1 MGIRQLVRDFTQP
14 CTVPDSD
21 EIRIIDSYIEYKQSP
36 KKMDYIVIELERKDR
51 TGRPIHLFKAIKL
64 LKINKIPDATK
75 TDLKIMDKQAQIN
88 AALYENDVKAITM
101 ICRIENTGEDRPLGL
116 IQLYGVQ
123 GIDPDLSRA
132 KEIASADFAGL
143 ISVLSGSFRTME
155 YGLLEAYE
163 AEWVREKMT
172 NMKYLE
178 MLRGIPMAKKAGADV
193 AKKGKENI
201 DPNSEET
208 SEEFAIGMAGHDFV
222 FMTLASC
229 VQPKVLEN
237 WLTATSKQKTT
248 WASIMQGSTS
258 IGAGISLPV
267 MFAGNLGSSLGSS
280 SGASSSMSQSESI
293 SNGISENY
301 GTSHTDSAGISEAY
315 GTSHSTGISHT
326 ESTGTSESFGESHSM
341 SSSVSVSDSV
351 SNSVSLSSSESYGES
366 YGISNG
372 YSQSQSHSYSSSES
386 SGFSQN
392 MSEGV
397 SSNHGVN
404 AGESS
409 SISQSSSS
417 GMNLGGSFG
426 NSTSAGTTRGDSG
439 SVGDSSS
446 SSANLGGSF
455 SPPVVNVSI
464 GGAIGSG
471 TSNGHTFSNS
481 NNLGAGT
488 SAGYSHGGSESN
500 SAGWGAGYSTGE
512 SWGEG
517 FSSSFGEGYSYSA
530 SSSES
535 SGESEGI
542 TKGWSEGMSIGQSRG
557 MSIGQSVSHSVGR
570 GWSEGVGTSHSQGV
584 SSSISNG
591 TSESWGTSQTTSHSK
606 SVSDG
611 TSHSTGTSSSMSTG
625 RGQSS
630 GKSSSSS
637 SAISTGTSASM
648 GVGASLSISKSYQ
661 FIDAEVATI
670 VEMLEFNE
678 LRLKQALYGKSGMFF
693 TDVYIATETEEA
705 LQAAKAVAKSAW
717 YNGEAQTCP
726 LQVIQLDEETQNHLL
741 VNFNAFSACPQKERD
756 NMGVFENYTFSTLLT
771 SQELAAYT
779 HLLRVSDGGIYA
791 DIQNI
796 PELAVPAG
804 LSGPIY
810 MGKIVSG
817 YKWTMDRGYDTVF
830 DYRIDNDSIMHTLF
844 AAGSRSGKTVA
855 ALRYVAE
862 IANNIK
868 RKPYNKRM
876 RVLVMDP
883 KTDWRAL
890 ARYVEP
896 ERFRIY
902 NMGDANSFSSFK
914 YNPLKVPYGVD
925 PEFHLDIVTDVFVRS
940 YGLGVRSVMILM
952 DAFKSLYEKEGVFA
966 TEDKQEIT
974 DRSSKCTLKKA
985 YEWLEQEKESGKIGR
1000 DKAEAVDKALDRL
1013 KRYSWDT
1020 GVLCKLYSQE
1030 DGMSIDEILGA
1041 DDVIVLESGKIQGNN
1056 MSFIFGMITAS
1067 VYTYAKYCDNNFVGE
1082 DQFET
1087 LLVVEEANRIL
1098 TGEQAGESAGG
1109 VQGESIFEEM
1119 LDQAAGLGIFVV
1131 SICQKPTA
1139 LPLSVIVN
1147 SGLLF
1152 SGKMSYADDI
1162 ELMLTAQGKELK
1174 FVSREIKTFMPKCPI
1189 GQFIVQSKR
1198 TFDYK
1203 QAEAVLIHVDGLSYT
1218 KPTDA
1223 ELRDLMLQK
1232 QCNDILNLDINSFAF
1247 SM

>member
-178 MLRGIPMAKKAGADV
+178 MLRGIPMAKKAGADT

-208 SEEFAIGMAGHDFV
+208 SEEFAIGMAGHDFI

-293 SNGISENY
+293 SNGISESY

-341 SSSVSVSDSV
+341 SSSVSVSDSI

-392 MSEGV
+392 ISEGV
-397 SSNHGVN
+397 SSNHGVG

-409 SISQSSSS
+409 SSSQSASS
-417 GMNLGGSFG
+417 GASMSGGF
-426 NSTSAGTTRGDSG
+426 T
-439 SVGDSSS
+439 
-446 SSANLGGSF
+446 
-455 SPPVVNVSI
+455 
-464 GGAIGSG
+464 
-471 TSNGHTFSNS
+471 
-481 NNLGAGT
+481 
-488 SAGYSHGGSESN
+488 N
-500 SAGWGAGYSTGE
+500 SAGDTATDVVNKGTFSSNLGVTTGVNAGINVSANSSGGTGLSTNAGGSTTASGGSNYGHGSSWGNSAGVGTGYSTSE

-517 FSSSFGEGYSYSA
+517 FSSSFSEGYSYSS

-535 SGESEGI
+535 SGESEGV
-542 TKGWSEGMSIGQSRG
+542 TQGWSEGMSIGQSRG
-557 MSIGQSVSHSVGR
+557 MSIGQSVSHSVGQ
-570 GWSEGVGTSHSQGV
+570 GWSEGVGTSHSQGI

>member
-178 MLRGIPMAKKAGADV
+178 MLRGIPMAKKAGADMS
-193 AKKGKENI
+193 KKGKENV

-208 SEEFAIGMAGHDFV
+208 SEEFAIGMAGHDFI

-397 SSNHGVN
+397 SSNHGVG
-404 AGESS
+404 A
-409 SISQSSSS
+409 
-417 GMNLGGSFG
+417 
-426 NSTSAGTTRGDSG
+426 
-439 SVGDSSS
+439 GDSSS
-446 SSANLGGSF
+446 SSQSASSSASMSGGFTNSAGDTATDA
-455 SPPVVNVSI
+455 VNK
-464 GGAIGSG
+464 G
-471 TSNGHTFSNS
+471 NFNS
-481 NNLGAGT
+481 NLGATTGVNAGLNVSVNSSGGT
-488 SAGYSHGGSESN
+488 GLSTNAGGSTTASGGSNYGHGSSWGN
-500 SAGWGAGYSTGE
+500 SAGVGTGYSTSE

-535 SGESEGI
+535 AGESEGI

-557 MSIGQSVSHSVGR
+557 MSIGQSVSHSVGQ

-741 VNFNAFSACPQKERD
+741 VNFNAFATCPQKERD

-810 MGKIVSG
+810 MGKVVSG

-1000 DKAEAVDKALDRL
+1000 DKVEAVDKALDRL